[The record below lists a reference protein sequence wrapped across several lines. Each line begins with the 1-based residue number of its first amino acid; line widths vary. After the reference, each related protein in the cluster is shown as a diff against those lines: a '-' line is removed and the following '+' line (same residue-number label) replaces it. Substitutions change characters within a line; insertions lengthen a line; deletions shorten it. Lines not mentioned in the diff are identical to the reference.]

1 MICPKCGGDTFIMVS
16 DVGLK
21 CENCG
26 YVYSIE
32 VKKWKERLNGTIQEI
47 KMKKVCMYDILED

>member
-26 YVYSIE
+26 YV
-32 VKKWKERLNGTIQEI
+32 LA
-47 KMKKVCMYDILED
+47 

>member
-1 MICPKCGGDTFIMVS
+1 MFKRDNRMICLKCGADTFIKV

-26 YVYSIE
+26 YV
-32 VKKWKERLNGTIQEI
+32 LA
-47 KMKKVCMYDILED
+47 

>member
-26 YVYSIE
+26 YVYSR
-32 VKKWKERLNGTIQEI
+32 EREKNE
-47 KMKKVCMYDILED
+47 

>member
-1 MICPKCGGDTFIMVS
+1 MICPTCGGDTFSKVS

-26 YVYSIE
+26 YVYNIE
-32 VKKWKERLNGTIQEI
+32 REKNE
-47 KMKKVCMYDILED
+47 